1 MIICVRSECPEFA
14 ELPAEVRSETIVME
28 QVMGR
33 IEASGNVLEA
43 CRTLAREGGGQRGW
57 SVSRLRS
64 KYYAWVAAGRTW
76 TSLVDWAKVPRERN
90 MPRQVVE
97 SLYKRYCEDNQRS
110 NKRAWHAML
119 RDIRSGAA
127 IPGVGDW
134 KGLWKL
140 CYPGETPPSKCPI
153 GWVPPGFTY
162 RNLQRYAGAT
172 RYELTSTRIGS
183 KAAREY
189 VPPVYSTRVGMKP
202 GQVYQFDDMWHD
214 IEVVMPGVNKGL
226 ARPLEFAAIDYA
238 STNKIAYGLRCQIER
253 EDGTKKHLSERE
265 MMWLV
270 CHILTNIGY
279 HKDGCVFVIEHGTAT
294 VRPEQR
300 EWITRMTDGR
310 VTFRT
315 SGILGAAVHKGM
327 FDGRGKGNFRAKALI
342 ESSHR
347 LLHYESA
354 DLPAQT
360 GGNSRADR
368 PEQLDGIE
376 DYAEC
381 LVKAWQRLP
390 EEKRRLLWM
399 PALSFWAYRDI
410 LMGIYERIYQRDDH
424 TCEGWEKNGWMVDE
438 WSVDGRGDWKPVS
451 SIEQLP
457 ATMRPLAIAACQDPA
472 HVRSRRMS
480 PLEVWQR
487 GQGELIRLPPW
498 AVIDLLGPDCM
509 HVCTVQDNGLIEFQ
523 DADLEV
529 GTKFRFV
536 ATCLTPAGS
545 VTQLRP
551 GQRVGVYALPYDLTK
566 AVAVNADDRAVIG
579 VLPAWSSVSPV
590 NATQVEVMVEAQAR
604 IIAAADAPIKE
615 RHALEAQTR
624 AALMDSNEAVMSD
637 LPPAPRKTQN
647 TEAAA
652 TPDLLQVLPSTRRE
666 VKEEDPN
673 EF

>member
-1 MIICVRSECPEFA
+1 MKPCLRSDCGEFFS
-14 ELPAEVRSETIVME
+14 LPAEVRSDVCVME
-28 QVMGR
+28 KALGR
-33 IEASGNVLEA
+33 IDESGNVLEA
-43 CRTLAREGGGQRGW
+43 CRKLAREGGGQRGW

-64 KYYAWVAAGRTW
+64 KYYLWVAAGRTW

-97 SLYKRYCEDNQRS
+97 SLYKRYCENNQRS

-119 RDIRSGAA
+119 RDIRSGIT

-134 KGLWKL
+134 KALWKL
-140 CYPGETPPSKCPI
+140 CYPGETPPSACPI

-172 RYELTSTRIGS
+172 PYELASTRIGS

-189 VPPVYSTRVGMKP
+189 VPPVYSTRVGMQP

-214 IEVVMPGVNKGL
+214 IEVVMPGINRGL
-226 ARPLEFAAIDYA
+226 ARPLEFSAVDYA
-238 STNKIAYGLRCQIER
+238 STNKIAYGLRCQTER
-253 EDGTKKHLSERE
+253 DDGTKKQLSERE

-270 CHILTNIGY
+270 CHILTNVGY

-360 GGNSRADR
+360 GGNARVDR

-381 LVKAWQRLP
+381 LVRAWQRLP
-390 EEKRRLLWM
+390 EEKRRMLWM

-410 LMGIYERIYQRDDH
+410 IMEIYGRIYTREDH
-424 TCEGWEKNGWMVDE
+424 VCEGWEKNGCMVDE
-438 WSVDGRGDWKPVS
+438 WSLDGRGAWLPVS
-451 SIEQLP
+451 SIDRLP
-457 ATMRPLAIAACQDPA
+457 EAMRPLALSACKEPG

-480 PLEVWQR
+480 PVEVWQR
-487 GQGELIRLPPW
+487 GQSELIRLPPW
-498 AVIDLLGPDCM
+498 AVIDLLGADCM

-523 DADLEV
+523 DATLEV

-536 ATCLTPAGS
+536 AMCLTPSGS

-551 GQRVGVYALPYDLTK
+551 GQRVGVYALPYDFTK
-566 AVAVNADDRAVIG
+566 AVAVNSDDRAVIG

-590 NATQVEVMVEAQAR
+590 NATQVGVMVEAQAR
-604 IIAAADAPIKE
+604 MIAAADAPIKE
-615 RHALEAQTR
+615 RHEAE
-624 AALMDSNEAVMSD
+624 AAVKASLMASNAELLAEVN
-637 LPPAPRKTQN
+637 PPRKPSSKSTS
-647 TEAAA
+647 EE
-652 TPDLLQVLPSTRRE
+652 TPDLLKVLPSTRRE